1 MQKIE
6 ELNEPIASKALINT
20 VMEHPLWKDLYA
32 LHDITLLKVKQV
44 MKNQIRVEEVGML
57 RHDPSYFY
65 QKVEDEEPFKQNCSP
80 NIDNESNKGY

>member
-1 MQKIE
+1 
-6 ELNEPIASKALINT
+6 
-20 VMEHPLWKDLYA
+20 
-32 LHDITLLKVKQV
+32 
-44 MKNQIRVEEVGML
+44 MKNQIGVEEAGML